1 MHHFLRSIGFSS
13 VRTKQQLND
22 LKSWVL
28 ADPDHLSVVGLPEDG
43 NVAMAEREV
52 SGHAGIAVI
61 GEMDERGEIQPEYYF
76 PYISTTH
83 ISSDA
88 HITCEKQAQRNG
100 FIGMCEDFRM
110 GMALIFTVRNVAE
123 VFKLEQ
129 TGLLGDGYKKVCFSA
144 LAEDAQILLP
154 LYQPEMALKRASDEE
169 AYRMQLM
176 NDAHNGSEQ
185 AMEQLA
191 NRDVRM
197 YENLMNRLH
206 ETDIFTLVESFF
218 MPHGMESDQYYF
230 LGRIAALQR
239 IRNDY
244 TGEFFYR
251 MLVEANRMVLVVAVN
266 EKDVTG
272 VPEVGRRIRC
282 HAWLL
287 GEVKK

>member
-1 MHHFLRSIGFSS
+1 MHRFLRSIGFSS

-28 ADPDHLSVVGLPEDG
+28 ADPDRLSVVGLPDDG
-43 NVAMAEREV
+43 NVAMAEREIA
-52 SGHAGIAVI
+52 GHAGIAVV
-61 GEMDERGEIQPEYYF
+61 GEMDERGELQPEYYF

-88 HITCEKQAQRNG
+88 RLTCEKQSQRNG
-100 FIGMCEDFRM
+100 FIGMCEDYRM

-144 LAEDAQILLP
+144 LLEDAEVLLP
-154 LYQPEMALKRASDEE
+154 LYQPEMVLKHVNDE
-169 AYRMQLM
+169 
-176 NDAHNGSEQ
+176 DARRQRLVDDANNGSER
-185 AMEQLA
+185 AMEELA
-191 NRDVRM
+191 NRDVRIL
-197 YENLMNRLH
+197 ENMLSMLRKS
-206 ETDIFTLVESFF
+206 DVYTLIESFF

-230 LGRIAALQR
+230 LGRIAALQHV
-239 IRNDY
+239 RNEY

-251 MLVEANRMVLVVAVN
+251 MLVETNRMVLVAAVN
-266 EKDVTG
+266 DRDLLG

-282 HAWLL
+282 HGWLL
-287 GEVKK
+287 GELKK